1 MWNFRLKETALAF
14 SVTCS
19 NCNRSFVDIDES
31 LIGQQAKCKC
41 GAVVDLDPV
50 WSFNKSK
57 TNKRRSNTN
66 PPATPAN
73 PTTLAKPKKRSSAA
87 ASGNP
92 QQKDAT
98 PAKQAPPASSRSPKP
113 QRQTLRKQAQR
124 SAAAAETKHDQQ
136 TSDAKPQAAV
146 EVEALSSF
154 DYSDLDQILAGGV
167 DHTPLEPTRVDSP
180 FVEPPAV
187 DKPNQLGLV
196 GAIIGGLAGLATA
209 FGLLITRLI
218 SFTGTPL
225 GWIGNALYGT
235 YTASLGTGEMTPSVT
250 SMFIGIGW
258 WLLLLAM
265 LSGAGS
271 VLLLCRAG
279 TRMSTGRKVLGWSRG
294 VLATLA
300 VVSLFSLLALLFL
313 ETIHHGNLIHDL
325 DSFSD
330 LAPVAELLLPDE
342 KNDTFHDIREKY
354 KTESTDFMIGVLTFA
369 VLPLICFGGVATSLL
384 FDER

>member
-1 MWNFRLKETALAF
+1 MREKSKKLTKSIFSNLSDWQVIQLARHPERPYALDYLRLAF
-14 SVTCS
+14 TEFEELHGDRAFS
-19 NCNRSFVDIDES
+19 D
-31 LIGQQAKCKC
+31 
-41 GAVVDLDPV
+41 DP
-50 WSFNKSK
+50 
-57 TNKRRSNTN
+57 
-66 PPATPAN
+66 
-73 PTTLAKPKKRSSAA
+73 
-87 ASGNP
+87 
-92 QQKDAT
+92 
-98 PAKQAPPASSRSPKP
+98 
-113 QRQTLRKQAQR
+113 
-124 SAAAAETKHDQQ
+124 
-136 TSDAKPQAAV
+136 
-146 EVEALSSF
+146 
-154 DYSDLDQILAGGV
+154 
-167 DHTPLEPTRVDSP
+167 
-180 FVEPPAV
+180 
-187 DKPNQLGLV
+187 
-196 GAIIGGLAGLATA
+196 AIIGGLAGLATA

-354 KTESTDFMIGVLTFA
+354 KTESADFMIGVLTFA
-369 VLPLICFGGVATSLL
+369 VLPLICFGGVAASLL